1 MATVN
6 AAAIAT
12 TTTVRVTRN
21 VDTTDSI
28 LPTWPGPE
36 PQGGPEADRGRGGR
50 RRRVLVATGV
60 VFGSLFMVSAV
71 VAGFVRLPYDSIGPG
86 SSRVVNDLVVVRG
99 HETFP
104 PKGEIL
110 YATVSVRERVNGLEA
125 LVGWLDPHTD
135 VVPEEDVRGTI
146 PPDRYRQMNVEAMN
160 DSKTTAEVLALT
172 HLGFTDLGAGAEVDS
187 VAPDSPAAA
196 AAIEPKDVIIAIDDT
211 PVSTAGDV
219 VNAIRSRQPEE
230 IIRLRVTRA
239 EEPPLS
245 LEAKLTRAEDGR
257 PLLGVRLSTKV
268 QLPFEITIDS
278 GSVVGPSAGL
288 AYALE
293 LLDTLTDGELTGG
306 IKVAATG
313 ELLPNGDVGPIG
325 GVEQKVVTVK
335 RAGAKLFLVPKAN
348 EAEARAR
355 AGNGLQV
362 RGVASFEEALKVLG
376 SVQGSNALALGRPS
390 PGT

>member
-1 MATVN
+1 M
-6 AAAIAT
+6 
-12 TTTVRVTRN
+12 
-21 VDTTDSI
+21 
-28 LPTWPGPE
+28 
-36 PQGGPEADRGRGGR
+36 
-50 RRRVLVATGV
+50 TGI

-71 VAGFVRLPYDSIGPG
+71 VAGIVRLPYDSIGPG
-86 SSRVVNDLVVVRG
+86 STRVVNDLVVVRG

-110 YATVSVRERVNGLEA
+110 YATVSVRERVNGYEA
-125 LVGWLDPHTD
+125 LVGWLDPDTD

-146 PPDRYRQMNVEAMN
+146 PPDRYRQLNVEAMN

-187 VAPDSPAAA
+187 VAPGSPAAA
-196 AAIEPKDVIIAIDDT
+196 AGLEDKDVIVAIDDA

-219 VNAIRSRQPEE
+219 VNAIRAHQPEDR
-230 IIRLRVTRA
+230 IRLGVSRG
-239 EEPPLS
+239 EEPPLN
-245 LEAKLTRAEDGR
+245 LESTLTRAEDGR

-268 QLPFEITIDS
+268 ELPFEITIDS

-293 LLDTLTDGELTGG
+293 LLDTLTAGELTGG
-306 IKVAATG
+306 MKVAATG
-313 ELLPNGDVGPIG
+313 ELLPNGEVGPIG

-362 RGVASFEEALKVLG
+362 RGVASFEEALSVLG
-376 SVQGSNALALGRPS
+376 TMQGSNARALGKPA